1 MIRFKTGRSELNY
14 FILRC
19 NYSLDTWKLAHLIVF
34 RFKLSTELILSGR
47 WRITE
52 SKDTEILNGMF
63 VFVAE
68 IDKTKKALLTDT
80 VPSENTSIREDHRP
94 SETIPSIRTFSIGG
108 GATRSTVERVLRRYM
123 RRACRRGGQKNEEEA
138 WRRIMAGGEDGGGGW
153 GDEREDGALE
163 VERSLHQ

>member
-1 MIRFKTGRSELNY
+1 
-14 FILRC
+14 
-19 NYSLDTWKLAHLIVF
+19 
-34 RFKLSTELILSGR
+34 
-47 WRITE
+47 
-52 SKDTEILNGMF
+52 MF
-63 VFVAE
+63 VLVAE

-108 GATRSTVERVLRRYM
+108 GATRSTTVERVLRRYM